1 MIVIKEDFKDFK
13 TGEFPYDKM
22 HTALGEYHHFKNP
35 GYSGNFYDTVS
46 LHQWRSLDGS
56 WMVTEE
62 DGTHFMEQNRG
73 DNTKGA
79 FLDTY
84 PLLTHK
90 CKLYSFYTIE
100 YDYRPFEV
108 LGYGGIA
115 FNYLTAREYSFF
127 GMKDN
132 KIAIFNRF
140 QNEFEEIASK
150 EYIIDS
156 INTYHVK
163 IEIKEK
169 SIKVYIND
177 KLELEANFNLKFGRR
192 IALISKSQ
200 ARFSKLLV
208 SMTDSDYESHIEAL
222 KKEEERLILK
232 QDKYSKLELIKKID
246 LKNFGTGRQIRIA
259 RYNNMTYILFVQHQK
274 RYIRDSFAHIS
285 SMTLIDINGNIIWQY
300 GEPNNSFDNPCISA
314 DWPVQIADI
323 NNDCKLELIYS
334 VNQEVRI
341 SDFLTNKLIKSIP
354 TPIIYND
361 PNVKNEPFYRLNV
374 DAIRVLDFE
383 GLGYKGDFIIKDRY
397 QNVWG
402 YNKTL
407 ENVWRYHNKNTGHF
421 PYVLDINNDNRDELL
436 IGYDLVSS
444 EGKILWSL
452 PFDSDHTDEII
463 YAKLHK
469 DLDYKFILASGNEGM
484 NIINKDG
491 TIFKHNEVG
500 HAQRVSVAK
509 YDLNMEGLQI
519 MSTSFWG
526 SDSIIEIFDYK
537 GNRLKSIENGENGN
551 IITPVMY
558 DGINTL
564 AISNAGENGGLL
576 DSNLDIVVKFP
587 NDGHPSLSTEAYDI
601 DDDGIDEILCWDQK
615 SMWIYKA
622 SKFNK
627 PKKKYIKYPDSGFSN
642 YRGEYLISTDDL
654 SWK

>member
-35 GYSGNFYDTVS
+35 GYYGNFYDTVS

-108 LGYGGIA
+108 LGYGGVS

-177 KLELEANFNLKFGRR
+177 KLELDGNFNLKFGRR

-200 ARFSKLLV
+200 ARFSNLLV
-208 SMTDSDYESHIEAL
+208 SMTDSDYKSHIEAL

-232 QDKYSKLELIKKID
+232 QDKYSKLELIKKLD

-259 RYNNMTYILFVQHQK
+259 RYNNMTYILFIQHQK

-300 GEPNNSFDNPCISA
+300 GEPNNSFDNTCISA
-314 DWPVQIADI
+314 DLPVQIADI
-323 NNDCKLELIYS
+323 NNDGKLELIYS
-334 VNQEVRI
+334 VNQEIRI

-421 PYVLDINNDNRDELL
+421 PYVLDINNDNKDELL

-615 SMWIYKA
+615 SMWIYKS
-622 SKFNK
+622 SKFTK
-627 PKKKYIKYPDSGFSN
+627 PKKNYIKYPDSGFSN

-654 SWK
+654 S

>member
-1 MIVIKEDFKDFK
+1 MIVIKEDFKDFN

-108 LGYGGIA
+108 LGYGGVA

-127 GMKDN
+127 GMKHN
-132 KIAIFNRF
+132 KIAIFNRI

-156 INTYHVK
+156 INTYHIK

-177 KLELEANFNLKFGRR
+177 ILELEGYFNLKFGRR

-200 ARFSKLLV
+200 ARFSNLLV
-208 SMTDSDYESHIEAL
+208 SMTDSDYKSHIEAL
-222 KKEEERLILK
+222 KKEEERLALK

-246 LKNFGTGRQIRIA
+246 LKNFGTGRQIRIV
-259 RYNNMTYILFVQHQK
+259 RYNNMTYILFIQHQK

-300 GEPNNSFDNPCISA
+300 GEPNNSFENTCISA
-314 DWPVQIADI
+314 DLPVQIADV
-323 NNDCKLELIYS
+323 NNDGKLELIYS

-354 TPIIYND
+354 TPVIYND
-361 PNVKNEPFYRLNV
+361 PNVKSEPFYRLNV

-421 PYVLDINNDNRDELL
+421 PYVLDINNDNKDELL

-469 DLDYKFILASGNEGM
+469 NLDYKFILASGNEGM

-622 SKFNK
+622 SKFTK

-654 SWK
+654 S

>member
-90 CKLYSFYTIE
+90 CKLYSFYNIE

-108 LGYGGIA
+108 LGYGGVA

-169 SIKVYIND
+169 SIMVYIND
-177 KLELEANFNLKFGRR
+177 ILELEANFNLKFGRR

-200 ARFSKLLV
+200 ARFSNLLV
-208 SMTDSDYESHIEAL
+208 SMTDSDYKSHVEAL

-259 RYNNMTYILFVQHQK
+259 RYNNMTYILFIQHQK

-300 GEPNNSFDNPCISA
+300 GEPNNSFDNTCISA
-314 DWPVQIADI
+314 DLPVQIADI
-323 NNDCKLELIYS
+323 NNDGKLELIYS

-341 SDFLTNKLIKSIP
+341 SDFLTNKIIKSIP
-354 TPIIYND
+354 TPVIYND

-421 PYVLDINNDNRDELL
+421 PYVLDINNDNKDELL

-622 SKFNK
+622 SMFTK

-654 SWK
+654 S

>member
-1 MIVIKEDFKDFK
+1 
-13 TGEFPYDKM
+13 
-22 HTALGEYHHFKNP
+22 
-35 GYSGNFYDTVS
+35 
-46 LHQWRSLDGS
+46 
-56 WMVTEE
+56 MVTEE

-90 CKLYSFYTIE
+90 CKLYCFYTIE

-108 LGYGGIA
+108 LGYGGVA

-177 KLELEANFNLKFGRR
+177 KLELDGNFNLKFGRR

-200 ARFSKLLV
+200 ARFSNLLV
-208 SMTDSDYESHIEAL
+208 SMTDSDYKSHIEAL

-232 QDKYSKLELIKKID
+232 QDKYSKLELIKKLD

-259 RYNNMTYILFVQHQK
+259 RYNNMTYILFIQHQK

-300 GEPNNSFDNPCISA
+300 GEPNNSFDNTCISA
-314 DWPVQIADI
+314 DLPVQIADI
-323 NNDCKLELIYS
+323 NNDGKLELIYS

-402 YNKTL
+402 YTKTL

-421 PYVLDINNDNRDELL
+421 PYVLDINNDNKDELL

-622 SKFNK
+622 SKFTK

-654 SWK
+654 S